1 MPFFSLIIN
10 DMTDTP
16 ETVTVNGRDYAWPK
30 QPVVVVCIDGSEPDY
45 IERAVADGAMPFLSE
60 ALKTGSDLRGD
71 CVVPSF
77 TNPNNISI
85 VTGVPPAVHGIGA
98 NFFFD
103 RDSGEDVMMGNPKFM
118 RAGTIYKAFFDAG
131 AKVAVVTAKDKL
143 TPLLRH
149 GLDFSTGRAICF
161 SSEKS
166 DQATKA
172 DNGIERANRYVGLP
186 VPEVYSADLSEFIF
200 AAGVKLIEEERAD
213 LMYLSTTDYV
223 QHKNAPG
230 SGGANDFYAMMD
242 GYFHKLDALGAVLVL
257 TADHGMNAKHTAE
270 GDPDVIY
277 LQDVLDGW
285 RNEGAAEGT
294 ARVVL
299 TITDP
304 YVVHHGALGS
314 FCTIYLSDGADAD
327 DIAGRLRDLDGILT
341 VYGNAEG
348 CKEFELPPERM
359 GDLIVISEKHKVLG
373 SSVEHHDLSG
383 LDVPL
388 RSHGGVTEQR
398 VPLIL
403 NRPTPDLDPGRR
415 LRNFDAFDLG
425 LNFAR

>member
-1 MPFFSLIIN
+1 
-10 DMTDTP
+10 MTDTP

-85 VTGVPPAVHGIGA
+85 VTGVPPSVHGIGA

-149 GLDFSTGRAICF
+149 GLNFSTGRAICF

-285 RNEGAAEGT
+285 RNEGTAEGA

>member
-1 MPFFSLIIN
+1 MI
-10 DMTDTP
+10 DTP

-85 VTGVPPAVHGIGA
+85 VTGVPPSVHGIGA

-172 DNGIERANRYVGLP
+172 DNGIDYANRYVGLP

-285 RNEGAAEGT
+285 RNEGTTEGT

>member
-1 MPFFSLIIN
+1 
-10 DMTDTP
+10 MTDTP

-85 VTGVPPAVHGIGA
+85 VTGVPPSVHGIGA

-131 AKVAVVTAKDKL
+131 AKVAIVTAKDKL

-285 RNEGAAEGT
+285 RNEGTAEGA

>member
-1 MPFFSLIIN
+1 
-10 DMTDTP
+10 MTDTP

-45 IERAVADGAMPFLSE
+45 IEQAVADGAMPFLSE

-85 VTGVPPAVHGIGA
+85 VTGVPPSVHGIGA

-131 AKVAVVTAKDKL
+131 AKVAIVTAKDKL

-172 DNGIERANRYVGLP
+172 DNGIDYANRYVGLP

>member
-1 MPFFSLIIN
+1 MI
-10 DMTDTP
+10 DTS

-85 VTGVPPAVHGIGA
+85 VTGVPPSVHGIGA

>member
-1 MPFFSLIIN
+1 
-10 DMTDTP
+10 MTDTL

-60 ALKTGSDLRGD
+60 VLKTGSDLRGD

-85 VTGVPPAVHGIGA
+85 VTGVPPSVHGIGA

-131 AKVAVVTAKDKL
+131 AKVAIITAKDKL

-172 DNGIERANRYVGLP
+172 DNGIDYANRYVGLP

-242 GYFHKLDALGAVLVL
+242 GYFHKLDALGVVLVL

-285 RNEGAAEGT
+285 RNEGTTEGT

-327 DIAGRLRDLDGILT
+327 DIASRLRDLDGILT

-359 GDLIVISEKHKVLG
+359 GDLIVNSEKHKVLG

>member
-1 MPFFSLIIN
+1 
-10 DMTDTP
+10 MTDTP

-85 VTGVPPAVHGIGA
+85 VTGVPPSVHGIGA

-149 GLDFSTGRAICF
+149 GLNFSTGRAICF

-294 ARVVL
+294 ARVAL

>member
-1 MPFFSLIIN
+1 
-10 DMTDTP
+10 MTDTP

-85 VTGVPPAVHGIGA
+85 VTGVPPSVHGIGA

-131 AKVAVVTAKDKL
+131 AKVAIVTAKDKL

-166 DQATKA
+166 GQATKA